1 MTNTNTTNSNTT
13 VALPEVQSVL
23 TYSFIDFCQEV
34 QKYIQLGYE
43 FDFNTN
49 ENYPNWFGSAF
60 SCNLLLSTAKAPEA
74 PEAPEGA
81 GNELVETDGGT
92 NGGESTEATTEL
104 KTQQDKSQDKQDKQK
119 QKTSSPSK

>member
-13 VALPEVQSVL
+13 ATLPEVQSVL

-74 PEAPEGA
+74 QEGA
-81 GNELVETDGGT
+81 VNELVETDRGT

-104 KTQQDKSQDKQDKQK
+104 KAQQDKSQDKQDKQK